1 VTVPTKELR
10 YGQFYFVALLN
21 ARPDIA
27 NSIRGTALDPFYRD
41 KVSSSEHKEI
51 EKLWKAGSS
60 PTDQPDA

>member
-1 VTVPTKELR
+1 MPTKELR
-10 YGQFYFVALLN
+10 YGQFYFAALLN

-27 NSIRGTALDPFYRD
+27 NSIRGTGLDPFYRD

-51 EKLWKAGSS
+51 EKLWKAEPS